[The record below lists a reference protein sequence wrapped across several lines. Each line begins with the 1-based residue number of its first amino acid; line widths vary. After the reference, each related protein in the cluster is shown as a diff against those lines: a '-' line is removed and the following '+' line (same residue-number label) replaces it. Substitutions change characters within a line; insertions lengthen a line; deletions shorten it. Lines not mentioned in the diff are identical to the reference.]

1 MQRRQRGRGWSWLGI
16 VSVVLMACVLVW
28 GWRAGPGAEG
38 AAACG
43 ADVTRGEE
51 PQATDGDGEGVREGS
66 EGALDR
72 GGACQQDALGRAE
85 GGWSET
91 RRESGSLEQ
100 VATRLLRS
108 YRDTGSC
115 VLARSGFVD
124 LTGSVWSCVVQGD
137 GWTDVC
143 IVCTTEEA
151 DVCELRVLR
160 LEADEMAELLTQGP

>member
-1 MQRRQRGRGWSWLGI
+1 MWGQR
-16 VSVVLMACVLVW
+16 V
-28 GWRAGPGAEG
+28 GPGAEG
-38 AAACG
+38 SGATG
-43 ADVTRGEE
+43 ADVTHGERPWPTDGAGEE
-51 PQATDGDGEGVREGS
+51 VCEGS
-66 EGALDR
+66 EPPSGKGEEERQEDAIGA
-72 GGACQQDALGRAE
+72 AE

-100 VATRLLRS
+100 VATRLLGS
-108 YRDTGSC
+108 YRDAGSC

-151 DVCELRVLR
+151 DICELRVLR
-160 LEADEMAELLTQGP
+160 LEADEMAELLIKGQ